1 MFEGDEFDWDDDNIE
16 HIARHGIEPWEAEEM
31 KEIKSPDE
39 IPEFETEREEH
50 EFWSTHSL
58 SEEFFEK
65 AEPIPEGVLPPPRPR
80 TRPISL
86 RFDEDV
92 LARVKAVAKSKNKGY
107 QTVLKE
113 FVVERL
119 YEEEKR
125 EGIIG

>member
-1 MFEGDEFDWDDDNIE
+1 MNDKKMIPLRD
-16 HIARHGIEPWEAEEM
+16 P
-31 KEIKSPDE
+31 SE
-39 IPEFETEREEH
+39 IPLGMSEEEEREFWDTH
-50 EFWSTHSL
+50 EIT
-58 SEEFFEK
+58 EEFLEK
-65 AEPIPEGVLPPPRPR
+65 AEPVPEDELPSVRPR

-107 QTVLKE
+107 QTLLKE